1 MPTRGTEME
10 PETPE
15 EIAAD
20 IAARRAALGR
30 RIAALE
36 ARATPERLLREAGAR
51 IAAEGGALGRRAGR
65 EMATTPLATAAVLG
79 GLAWLA
85 LGAAR
90 GPAGESAE
98 RPATAG
104 AREAEEADALLDR
117 ELARARAARAAG
129 AA

>member
-1 MPTRGTEME
+1 MPSTETE
-10 PETPE
+10 TGAETPE

-36 ARATPERLLREAGAR
+36 ARATPERLLVDAGAR
-51 IAAEGGALGRRAGR
+51 LAQEGGALGRRAGR
-65 EMATTPLATAAVLG
+65 EMAANPLATAAVLG

-85 LGAAR
+85 VSAAR
-90 GPAGESAE
+90 GTGGDSADRPPA
-98 RPATAG
+98 AG
-104 AREAEEADALLDR
+104 VREAEEADALLER
-117 ELARARAARAAG
+117 ERARARTARADG

>member
-1 MPTRGTEME
+1 ME

-15 EIAAD
+15 EIATD

-36 ARATPERLLREAGAR
+36 ARATPERLLRETGAR
-51 IAAEGGALGRRAGR
+51 LAAEGGALGRRAGR
-65 EMATTPLATAAVLG
+65 EMAANPLATAAVLG

-90 GPAGESAE
+90 GQPGESAE

-104 AREAEEADALLDR
+104 ARRPRGWRRLSALITT
-117 ELARARAARAAG
+117 ATAG
-129 AA
+129 SRIGP